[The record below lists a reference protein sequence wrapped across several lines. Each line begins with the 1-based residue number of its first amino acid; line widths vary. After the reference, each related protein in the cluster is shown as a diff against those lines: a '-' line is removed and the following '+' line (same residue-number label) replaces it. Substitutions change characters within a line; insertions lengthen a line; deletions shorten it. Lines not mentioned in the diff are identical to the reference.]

1 LFVIRQVRKEVLH
14 NIDSVN
20 HFSAIRIGD
29 YKLVQGHISDNDNS
43 WYPPPA
49 VFEPQGQRGQ
59 DNIQSSW
66 GQGEAEALR
75 IWGSH
80 PRNLEGQGQSEGQ
93 GLLKGQGLGG
103 SPLKF
108 IPEKLST
115 TIDSDSES
123 GDGKYSRLLKQ
134 VTHGLSSS
142 SSLSSLSSSASS
154 SSSSSSSLPVHA
166 FKSSTPIVVD
176 CGKRPANASTN
187 CVPEK
192 APCLFY
198 IPDDPC
204 EFNNVASQHPAIV
217 KQLMDRIEEYRR
229 TMVAP
234 GNKPIDPKGNP
245 ALHGGAWEPW
255 L

>member
-1 LFVIRQVRKEVLH
+1 VRKEVLH
-14 NIDSVN
+14 NIDPVD

-43 WYPPPA
+43 WYPPPS
-49 VFEPQGQRGQ
+49 VFEPQGQGREHIQGQRGQ

-66 GQGEAEALR
+66 GQGEAEAPR

-80 PRNLEGQGQSEGQ
+80 PRNLEGPGQSE
-93 GLLKGQGLGG
+93 GQGLGG

-108 IPEKLST
+108 IPENLST
-115 TIDSDSES
+115 TSDSDSES

-134 VTHGLSSS
+134 MTHSLSI
-142 SSLSSLSSSASS
+142 SSLSSLSSSSS
-154 SSSSSSSLPVHA
+154 SSSSSVTSSSSLHPL
-166 FKSSTPIVVD
+166 KSSTPIVVD

-204 EFNNVASQHPAIV
+204 EFNNIASQHPAIV
-217 KQLMDRIEEYRR
+217 KQLINRIEEYRR